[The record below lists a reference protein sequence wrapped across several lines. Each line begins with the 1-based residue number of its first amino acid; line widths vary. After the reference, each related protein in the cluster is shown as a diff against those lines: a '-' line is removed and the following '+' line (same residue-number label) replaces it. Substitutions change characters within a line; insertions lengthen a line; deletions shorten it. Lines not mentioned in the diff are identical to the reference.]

1 MEMLDEQYSSKY
13 NPVRQLFSQT
23 QRNKQKPQ
31 KDTESLTSSSKTDT
45 LYLD

>member
-1 MEMLDEQYSSKY
+1 MLDEQYSSKY

-31 KDTESLTSSSKTDT
+31 KDTESLTSSSKTDA